1 MEEIKSNT
9 CIPTRKL
16 RVGFVNGLV
25 TFLLSVE
32 ADLTQFY
39 DKGRPRPNSPERL
52 FQTLPSLDHYSSLG
66 DMSHVLYDL
75 LTSMLSSETM
85 LDSRLLATEPTL
97 MVTCTL

>member
-32 ADLTQFY
+32 ADLTQIPQNDY
-39 DKGRPRPNSPERL
+39 LRL
-52 FQTLPSLDHYSSLG
+52 FP
-66 DMSHVLYDL
+66 
-75 LTSMLSSETM
+75 
-85 LDSRLLATEPTL
+85 P
-97 MVTCTL
+97 